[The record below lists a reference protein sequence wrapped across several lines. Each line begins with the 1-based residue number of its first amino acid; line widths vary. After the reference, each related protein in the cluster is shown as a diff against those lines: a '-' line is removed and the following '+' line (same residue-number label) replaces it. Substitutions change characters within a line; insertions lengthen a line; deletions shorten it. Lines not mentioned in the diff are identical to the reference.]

1 MGMAGKVA
9 HRRKKE
15 DANTIIQ
22 HLHKL
27 VTYGPW
33 DLDIAHA
40 MAGYGYDEVKWAEGQ
55 VALAELVGGDWP
67 AENRLAA
74 ASKWY
79 EEAAAAAA
87 CALVASPKLLDKLGV
102 AGARLE

>member
-1 MGMAGKVA
+1 MAGKVA

-15 DANTIIQ
+15 DANTIVQ
-22 HLHKL
+22 HLHQL

-55 VALAELVGGDWP
+55 VALAELVSGD
-67 AENRLAA
+67 RLAESHVTA
-74 ASKWY
+74 AAEWY
-79 EEAAAAAA
+79 KEAAATAQR
-87 CALVASPKLLDKLGV
+87 ALVARPGLLNKLGV
-102 AGARLE
+102 AGRRLE

>member
-1 MGMAGKVA
+1 MAGKVA

-22 HLHKL
+22 HLHQL

-40 MAGYGYDEVKWAEGQ
+40 MARYGYDEVKWAEGE
-55 VALAELVGGDWP
+55 VVLAELVSGERL
-67 AENRLAA
+67 AEGRLAA
-74 ASKWY
+74 ASEWY
-79 EEAAAAAA
+79 KEAAATAQ
-87 CALVASPKLLDKLGV
+87 CALVARPGLLDKLGV

>member
-1 MGMAGKVA
+1 MAGKVA

-33 DLDIAHA
+33 DLEIAHA

-55 VALAELVGGDWP
+55 VALAELVSGDRP
-67 AENRLAA
+67 ADSRLAA

-79 EEAAAAAA
+79 EEAAAAAER
-87 CALVASPKLLDKLGV
+87 ALITSPRLLDKLGV
-102 AGARLE
+102 AVVRLE

>member
-1 MGMAGKVA
+1 MAGKVA

-22 HLHKL
+22 HLHQL
-27 VTYGPW
+27 VTNGPW

-55 VALAELVGGDWP
+55 AALAELVSGDRV
-67 AENRLAA
+67 AEVCLTA
-74 ASKWY
+74 ASEWY
-79 EEAAAAAA
+79 KEAAATAQ
-87 CALVASPKLLDKLGV
+87 CALVARPALLDKLGV
-102 AGARLE
+102 AEVRLE